1 MLFEQFLLFVMMT
14 SQIESSIEIG
24 QFISWG
30 ENEDSMEGATGTLV
44 DETSGSCD
52 GDGGVP
58 VPDLLLHLIKHG
70 VKFKSISH

>member
-1 MLFEQFLLFVMMT
+1 
-14 SQIESSIEIG
+14 
-24 QFISWG
+24 
-30 ENEDSMEGATGTLV
+30 MEGATGTLV

-52 GDGGVP
+52 GDGGLP